1 MRTDEVARGLA
12 GYLSKT
18 LGLPT
23 VEFAEPPVPLGGGF
37 DTEIY
42 AFRLRHGPAGLDGP
56 LVLRV
61 LRPHHE
67 PVRVRREQATQ
78 NALAA
83 RGYPAPGVVL
93 ASLDPAPLGAAFAIM
108 ERAPGV
114 PLLSRVVG
122 MAGVLAGAQHRLHA
136 LDPEPLRGI
145 LPDFD
150 GYLAAMARR
159 LDGASLT
166 GLVPLLGWLRAR
178 RPRPDAAVI
187 CHGDFHPQNVLVQG
201 RTVTGVLDW
210 PNALVAEPAFDV
222 AATLNILRFVP
233 AGLAVTGPLAWLARA
248 GQRVLAARYLAAYRR
263 GRPLD
268 ADRLAYYEVGAA
280 MRALVGS
287 GEARR
292 RVSGGPLPS
301 ALDRSPY
308 AARLLAHTARITGLT
323 ASLP

>member
-1 MRTDEVARGLA
+1 MRADQVARGLA

-56 LVLRV
+56 LVLRA
-61 LRPHHE
+61 LRPHHD
-67 PVRVRREQATQ
+67 PAMVRREQATQ

-83 RGYPAPGVVL
+83 RGYPAPRVVL
-93 ASLDPAPLGAAFAIM
+93 ITLDPAPLGAPFTIM

-122 MAGVLAGAQHRLHA
+122 MAGVLARAQLRLHA
-136 LDPEPLRGI
+136 LDPAPLQDT

-150 GYLAAMARR
+150 GYLEAMARR
-159 LDGASLT
+159 VDAASLT
-166 GLVPLLGWLRAR
+166 GLAPLLGWLRAR
-178 RPRPDAAVI
+178 RPRFDAAVV

-210 PNALVAEPAFDV
+210 PNALLAEPAFDV
-222 AATLNILRFVP
+222 ASTLNILRFVP
-233 AGLAVTGPLAWLARA
+233 AGLAVSGPFTWLVRA
-248 GQRVLAARYLAAYRR
+248 GQRVLAARYLAEYRR

-268 ADRLAYYEVGAA
+268 AGRLAYYGVAA
-280 MRALVGS
+280 AIRALVRS

-292 RVSGGPLPS
+292 RVAGGPPPS

-308 AARLLAHTARITGLT
+308 AARLLAHTARVTGLT